1 MLKLSS
7 TAQRPWR
14 LAVLLLVLSGLLAGI
29 PGLAQSGRGTLAG
42 VVTDPTGAII
52 PGASLA
58 LTETNTGSKYESAAT
73 SDGLFSFP
81 ELPPGTYKLEVK
93 AAGFESFEQVGIVV
107 QVASTSTVAAQLK
120 VGSAEA
126 TVTVT
131 SDASHLETES
141 SDVGFS
147 MSPQVLES
155 LPLPFGGEIRNPL
168 EFAALSPGF
177 AGSMSNNPSSPPAGA
192 FKLSGGQQGGGDI
205 LLDGA
210 TTELASANMQVT
222 YGFSVEAVSEFK
234 VMTNTFDAQFGS
246 ASGGVVNLSSKQGTN
261 SLHGSAYDLIKNRA
275 VDADSWLNNYQN
287 AVFGA
292 GTTTK
297 PLDTQND
304 FGASV
309 GGPVR
314 VPWLYNGRDKTFFFF
329 NYEGFRQV
337 NGGTSLQS
345 APTQA
350 MLGGD
355 FSAILTPITIG
366 GQIIQPIQLYDY
378 TTCTGANQGQPCQA
392 YANNK
397 ITEAPDPVFV
407 AASKVMPSAPSSATS
422 PYDNITDISSN
433 HEQADMWSIRMDEN
447 INAKNKFSA
456 SYFTGNMPYI
466 STQSL
471 GPLFDGGN
479 TQGNKYL
486 RLGYDYFISPTMLNH
501 FNAGFTR
508 RHRVEGSG
516 EGGYGGDW
524 ATKFGLK
531 GVGNQVFPRFQYNY
545 PQGGINTPSDG
556 ASSFNDNVF
565 QYDDAVSWQ
574 KGRHSFR
581 FGGEFRAAQFNLNI
595 LTGSAGQFNFTQGPT
610 STPTDGNSGFGFA
623 SFYLG
628 AASNAYIDIPQ
639 INGWRAKYVAVF
651 GADDWKIDN
660 KLTVNLGLRY
670 DMPIPVTEAQNRMS
684 YVDPTLANPGAGGLP
699 GAYVF
704 EGSGTGRLGGS
715 SPQSIFK
722 KAFGPRVGLS
732 FSPDPNTVFRAGYGI
747 YFSTQRVG
755 GFAEND
761 SQGFFSSYTYP
772 NAASNQAPVAV
783 LSQISAYP
791 GNLPPFI
798 DPTVMNGQGN
808 ALFIESK
815 VDRPG
820 TIQNWTLD
828 MQRQL
833 PFKTIVDVAYVGG
846 HGDHLQ
852 SFLHDPNQGN
862 PVNMS
867 RGACLGNDIGAQGV
881 GTIGGTVNKI
891 PIGPSCSTLP
901 TVASPYSGFSG
912 SVSQALRPFPQYGTV
927 SVDSAT
933 MDDPFGDYTY
943 NALQV
948 QATKRTSAGLTV
960 LASYSWSK
968 NLTNADSEYPSEAGW
983 EGNGNAGAQN
993 VYNLKAEKALS
1004 SFDIPQRVVLAWT
1017 YDLPFGKGKRFANQ
1031 GGVVNVL
1038 AGGWKIAAVQ
1048 KYQSG
1053 TPLSVSSS
1061 NWTSGIFAGPQG
1073 ATGASNARPNSVSG
1087 QSVGA
1092 LHGKYVWGQ
1101 SRLLNQAAFTPA
1113 ASYTFGDAPK
1123 ALGVREFFNKS
1134 EDFNVTKA
1142 IPMFT
1147 DRVHTDFR
1155 VEFFDL
1161 FNRHQFTGFDTSVS
1175 CSPTKQNHYCS
1186 PLINTNTNFG
1196 NASGLAYGPRN
1207 VQGSLRV
1214 IF

>member
-1 MLKLSS
+1 MDHTQP
-7 TAQRPWR
+7 TAHRTWR
-14 LAVLLLVLSGLLAGI
+14 LLILLLVAFGLVAGV
-29 PGLAQSGRGTLAG
+29 PVVAQSGRGTL
-42 VVTDPTGAII
+42 TGTIKDTNGAVIQGAAIT
-52 PGASLA
+52 
-58 LTETNTGSKYESAAT
+58 LTETQTGSSYDSKSGPE
-73 SDGLFSFP
+73 GLFAFP
-81 ELPPGTYKLEVK
+81 ELPPGTYALEVN
-93 AAGFESFEQVGIVV
+93 APGFETFRQVGIDVA
-107 QVASTSTVAAQLK
+107 VASTSTVNAQLK
-120 VGSAEA
+120 VGSTQA

-131 SDASHLETES
+131 SDASHLESES
-141 SDVGFS
+141 SDVGYT
-147 MSPQVLES
+147 MPPQVLES

-168 EFAALSPGF
+168 EFAALAPGF
-177 AGSMSNNPSSPPAGA
+177 AGTMSNNPSSPPSGA

-246 ASGGVVNLSSKQGTN
+246 ASGGVVNLASKQGTN
-261 SLHGSAYDLIKNRA
+261 DFHGSAYDLLKNR
-275 VDADSWLNNYQN
+275 VLDADSWLNDYQN
-287 AVFGA
+287 AVFGP
-292 GTTTK
+292 TSTTK

-314 VPWLYNGRDKTFFFF
+314 VPWVYNGKDKTFFFF

-337 NGGTSLQS
+337 NGGTSLLS

-355 FSAILTPITIG
+355 FSSLLNPVTVG
-366 GQIIQPIQLYDY
+366 GQTFQAHILYDY
-378 TTCTGANQGQPCQA
+378 STCTGANQGQPCQA
-392 YANNK
+392 YPNNK
-397 ITEAPDPVFV
+397 ITEAPDPVFA
-407 AASKVMPSAPSSATS
+407 AASKVMPSAPASATG
-422 PYDNITDISSN
+422 PYFNINDESSN
-433 HEQADMWSIRMDEN
+433 HEQADMWNVRIDEN
-447 INAKNKFSA
+447 INARNKISA

-471 GPLFDGGN
+471 GSLYTGGN
-479 TQGNKYL
+479 IQGNKYL

-508 RHRVEGSG
+508 RHRLETSG
-516 EGGYGGDW
+516 EGGFGGNW
-524 ATKFGLK
+524 ASMFGLK
-531 GVGNQVFPRFQYNY
+531 GVGDSVFPKFTYNY
-545 PQGGINTPSDG
+545 PGNGINSPSDG
-556 ASSFNDNVF
+556 DSVFNDNVF
-565 QYDDAVSWQ
+565 QYDDSVSWQ

-581 FGGEFRAAQFNLNI
+581 FGGEFRAAQFNLGI
-595 LTGSAGQFNFTQGPT
+595 LTGSAGQFTFSPGPT
-610 STPTDGNSGFGFA
+610 STPTDTNSGFGFA
-623 SFYLG
+623 SFYRG

-639 INGWRAKYVAVF
+639 INGWRAKYVAAFV
-651 GADDWKIDN
+651 ADDWKVDN

-670 DMPIPVTEAQNRMS
+670 DIPIPVTEAQDRMS

-704 EGSGTGRLGGS
+704 EGNGAGRLGGN
-715 SPQSIFK
+715 SPQSIFQ
-722 KAFGPRVGLS
+722 KAFGPRVGLAYS
-732 FSPDPNTVFRAGYGI
+732 LDPNTVIRAGYGI

-772 NAASNQAPVAV
+772 TPASIQTPAVV

-808 ALFIESK
+808 ALFLESK

-828 MQRQL
+828 VQRQL
-833 PFKTIVDVAYVGG
+833 PFKTIVDVAYVGA
-846 HGDHLQ
+846 HGDHLEA
-852 SFLHDPNQGN
+852 FMHDPNQGN
-862 PVNMS
+862 PANLS
-867 RGACLGNDIGAQGV
+867 RGACLQ
-881 GTIGGTVNKI
+881 VNI
-891 PIGPSCSTLP
+891 TNQATSAACAGQPA
-901 TVASPYSGFSG
+901 VAAPYAGFSG
-912 SVSQALRPFPQYGTV
+912 TVSQALRPYPQYGTV

-943 NALQV
+943 DAMQLQV
-948 QATKRTSAGLTV
+948 TKRTSSGLTI

-968 NLTNADSEYPSEAGW
+968 NITNADSEYPTEAAW
-983 EGNGNAGAQN
+983 EGNGTSGALN
-993 VYNLKAEKALS
+993 TYNLKAEKALS
-1004 SFDIPQRVVLAWT
+1004 QFDIPQRVVLAWT
-1017 YDLPFGKGKRFANQ
+1017 YDLPFGKGRQFANK
-1031 GGVVNVL
+1031 GGAVNELV
-1038 AGGWKIAAVQ
+1038 GGWKIAAVQ

-1053 TPLSVSSS
+1053 TPLSVTSPG
-1061 NWTSGIFAGPQG
+1061 WTSGIFAGGEG
-1073 ATGASNARPNSVSG
+1073 ATGSSSRPNIVSG
-1087 QSVGA
+1087 QSFDA
-1092 LHGKYVWGQ
+1092 LRGKYVWGT

-1113 ASYTFGDAPK
+1113 ANFTFGDAPR
-1123 ALGVREFFNKS
+1123 ALGGVREFFNNS

-1142 IPMFT
+1142 IPIT
-1147 DRVHTDFR
+1147 ERVHTDFR

-1161 FNRHQFTGFDTSVS
+1161 FNRHRFTGFDTTVT
-1175 CSPTKQNHYCS
+1175 CSTSATQTCS
-1186 PLINTNTNFG
+1186 PLVNTNSNFG

-1207 VQGSLRV
+1207 IQGSLRV
-1214 IF
+1214 TF

>member
-1 MLKLSS
+1 MNLISR
-7 TAQRPWR
+7 TAQRPWH
-14 LAVLLLVLSGLLAGI
+14 LAVWLLMVFGLMVGI
-29 PGLAQSGRGTLAG
+29 PGLAQSNRGTLAG
-42 VVTDPTGAII
+42 SVTDANGAVL
-52 PGASLA
+52 PGAA
-58 LTETNTGSKYESAAT
+58 LVLRETNTGSRYEGAT
-73 SDGLFSFP
+73 SAQGLFTFP
-81 ELPPGTYKLEVK
+81 ELQPGSYTLEVRSP
-93 AAGFESFEQVGIVV
+93 GFQSYSRNGIIV
-107 QVASTSTVAAQLK
+107 S
-120 VGSAEA
+120 VGSTA
-126 TVTVT
+126 TVTAVMKIGSSSESVTVT
-131 SDASHLETES
+131 SDASHLESES

-147 MSPQVLES
+147 MPPQVLES

-177 AGSMSNNPSSPPAGA
+177 AGTMSNNPSSPPSGA

-205 LLDGA
+205 LLDGS

-261 SLHGSAYDLIKNRA
+261 TIHGSAYDLLKNR
-275 VDADSWLNNYQN
+275 VLDADSWTNDYQN
-287 AVFGA
+287 AVFGPKS
-292 GTTTK
+292 TTK
-297 PLDTQND
+297 PMDTQND
-304 FGASV
+304 FGASI

-314 VPWLYNGRDKTFFFF
+314 VPWLYNGKDKTFFFF

-350 MLGGD
+350 MLSGD
-355 FSAILTPITIG
+355 FSSLLTPTTIN
-366 GQIIQPIQLYDY
+366 GQTFPAHILYDY
-378 TTCTGANQGQPCQA
+378 STCTGANQGKTCQA
-392 YANNK
+392 YPNNK
-397 ITEAPDPVFV
+397 ITESADSVFA
-407 AASKVMPSAPSSATS
+407 AASKVMPSAPSTVTS
-422 PYDNITDISSN
+422 PYLNISDVSSN
-433 HEQADMWSIRMDEN
+433 HEQADMWSIRIDEN
-447 INAKNKFSA
+447 INTHNKISA

-516 EGGYGGDW
+516 EGGYGGNW

-531 GVGNQVFPRFQYNY
+531 GVGDKVFPRFSYNY
-545 PQGGINTPSDG
+545 PGNGVNTPSDG
-556 ASSFNDNVF
+556 ASVFDDNVF

-610 STPTDGNSGFGFA
+610 STPSDTNSGFGFA

-628 AASNAYIDIPQ
+628 AASNVYIDIPQ
-639 INGWRAKYVAVF
+639 INGWRAKYVAF
-651 GADDWKIDN
+651 FAADDWKLNN

-684 YVDPTLANPGAGGLP
+684 YVNPTLANPGAGGLP

-732 FSPDPNTVFRAGYGI
+732 YSVDPSTVIRAGYGI

-761 SQGFFSSYTYP
+761 SQGFFSSYTSP
-772 NAASNQAPVAV
+772 TPASTQTPAAV
-783 LSQISAYP
+783 LSQITVYP
-791 GNLPPFI
+791 GKLPPFI

-808 ALFIESK
+808 ALFLESK

-828 MQRQL
+828 VQRQL
-833 PFKTIVDVAYVGG
+833 PFQTIVDVAYVGG

-862 PVNMS
+862 PVNMA
-867 RGACLGNDIGAQGV
+867 RGACLQASIANQATNPACAGQPA
-881 GTIGGTVNKI
+881 
-891 PIGPSCSTLP
+891 
-901 TVASPYSGFSG
+901 VAAPYAGFSG

-943 NALQV
+943 NAMQV
-948 QATKRTSAGLTV
+948 QVTKRTSAGLSV
-960 LASYSWSK
+960 LANYSVSK

-983 EGNGNAGAQN
+983 EGNGNAGALN

-1017 YDLPFGKGKRFANQ
+1017 YELPFGKGKQFANQ

-1053 TPLSVSSS
+1053 TPLSVSSPG
-1061 NWTSGIFAGPQG
+1061 WTSGIFAGPEG
-1073 ATGASNARPNSVSG
+1073 ATGVSNGRPNVVPG
-1087 QSVGA
+1087 QSFNG
-1092 LHGKYVWGQ
+1092 LHGKFIYGQ
-1101 SRLLNQAAFTPA
+1101 SRRLNPAAFTTAPNF
-1113 ASYTFGDAPK
+1113 TFGNAPK
-1123 ALGVREFFNKS
+1123 ALGIRELFIKS

-1147 DRVHTDFR
+1147 ERVHTDFR
-1155 VEFFDL
+1155 VEFFDV
-1161 FNRHQFTGFDTSVS
+1161 FNRHQFSGF
-1175 CSPTKQNHYCS
+1175 
-1186 PLINTNTNFG
+1186 NTQVGNPGFG
-1196 NASGLAYGPRN
+1196 QASGISYGPRN
-1207 VQGSLRV
+1207 IQGSLRV
-1214 IF
+1214 AF

>member
-1 MLKLSS
+1 MIQLKLA
-7 TAQRPWR
+7 AQRPWY
-14 LAVLLLVLSGLLAGI
+14 LAAWLFLAICLAAGI
-29 PGLAQSGRGTLAG
+29 PSLAQSARGTL
-42 VVTDPTGAII
+42 TGTVKDANGAFI
-52 PGASLA
+52 PGAAVNLK
-58 LTETNTGSKYESAAT
+58 ETDTGSGYAT
-73 SDGLFSFP
+73 KSTAEGLFTFS
-81 ELPPGTYKLEVK
+81 ELPPGSYILTVT
-93 AAGFESFEQVGIVV
+93 APGFESYTQSGIVV
-107 QVASTSTVAAQLK
+107 EVGNTSTVTAQLK
-120 VGSAEA
+120 VGAASA
-126 TVTVT
+126 TVSVN

-141 SDVGFS
+141 SDVGFT

-177 AGSMSNNPSSPPAGA
+177 AGTMSNNPSSPPSGA

-222 YGFSVEAVSEFK
+222 YNFSVEAVSEFK

-246 ASGGVVNLSSKQGTN
+246 ASGGVVNLASKQGTN
-261 SLHGSAYDLIKNRA
+261 SFHGSAYDLLKNR
-275 VDADSWLNNYQN
+275 VLDADSWLNDYQN

-292 GTTTK
+292 NSTTK

-314 VPWLYNGRDKTFFFF
+314 VPWLYNGKDKTFFFF

-337 NGGTSLQS
+337 NGGTSLLS

-355 FSAILTPITIG
+355 FSSLLTPTTTG
-366 GQIIQPIQLYDY
+366 GQTFQAHILYDY
-378 TTCTGANQGQPCQA
+378 TTCTGANQGNPCQA
-392 YANNK
+392 YPNNK
-397 ITEAPDPVFV
+397 ITEAADPVFA

-422 PYDNITDISSN
+422 PYFNINDVSSN
-433 HEQADMWSIRMDEN
+433 HEQADQWSIRMDEN
-447 INAKNKFSA
+447 INARNKITG

-471 GPLFDGGN
+471 GSLYTGGN
-479 TQGNKYL
+479 IQGNKYL
-486 RLGYDYFISPTMLNH
+486 RLGYDFIISPTMLNH

-508 RHRVEGSG
+508 RHRLETSG
-516 EGGYGGDW
+516 EGGFGGDW
-524 ATKFGLK
+524 ASKFGLK
-531 GVGNQVFPRFQYNY
+531 GVGDQVFPKLTYNY
-545 PQGGINTPSDG
+545 PGNGINSPSDG
-556 ASSFNDNVF
+556 DSVFNDNVF
-565 QYDDAVSWQ
+565 QYDDAVTWQ
-574 KGRHSFR
+574 KGRHNFR
-581 FGGEFRAAQFNLNI
+581 FGGEFRAAQFNLGI
-595 LTGSAGQFNFTQGPT
+595 LTGSAGQFNFTPGPT
-610 STPTDGNSGFGFA
+610 STPADTNSGFGFA

-639 INGWRAKYVAVF
+639 INGWRAKYLAF
-651 GADDWKIDN
+651 FAADDWKVNN
-660 KLTVNLGLRY
+660 KLSLNLGLRF

-684 YVDPTLANPGAGGLP
+684 YVDPTLPNPGAGGLP

-722 KAFGPRVGLS
+722 KAFGPRLGLAYTVG
-732 FSPDPNTVFRAGYGI
+732 PNTVIRAGYGI
-747 YFSTQRVG
+747 YYSTQRVG

-772 NAASNQAPVAV
+772 NPASPQTPAVV
-783 LSQISAYP
+783 LSQIAAYP

-798 DPTVMNGQGN
+798 DPTVMNNQSN

-828 MQRQL
+828 VQRQL
-833 PFKTIVDVAYVGG
+833 PAQTIIDVAYVGA

-852 SFLHDPNQGN
+852 AFLHDPNQGTPN
-862 PVNMS
+862 NLA
-867 RGACLGNDIGAQGV
+867 RGACLQ
-881 GTIGGTVNKI
+881 VN
-891 PIGPSCSTLP
+891 
-901 TVASPYSGFSG
+901 VASQVGNPACAGQSVVAAPYAGFSG
-912 SVSQALRPFPQYGTV
+912 TVSQALRPFPQYGTV
-927 SVDSAT
+927 TVDSAT

-943 NALQV
+943 DALQV
-948 QATKRTSAGLTV
+948 QITKRTNSGLSV

-968 NLTNADSEYPSEAGW
+968 NITNADSEYPTEAAW
-983 EGNGNAGAQN
+983 EGNGNSGALN
-993 VYNLKAEKALS
+993 TYNLKAEKALS

-1017 YDLPFGKGKRFANQ
+1017 YDLPFGKGKKFANQ
-1031 GGVVNVL
+1031 GGPVNVL

-1053 TPLSVSSS
+1053 TPLAVSSS
-1061 NWTSGIFAGPQG
+1061 GWTSGIFAGGEG
-1073 ATGASNARPNSVSG
+1073 ATGSHSRPNSVPG
-1087 QSVGA
+1087 QSVNA
-1092 LHGKYVWGQ
+1092 LHGKYVWGTG
-1101 SRLLNQAAFTPA
+1101 RLLNQAAFTPA
-1113 ASYTFGDAPK
+1113 ANFTFGDAPK
-1123 ALGVREFFNKS
+1123 ALGVREFFNNS
-1134 EDFNVTKA
+1134 EDFNITKA

-1147 DRVHTDFR
+1147 ERVHTDFR
-1155 VEFFDL
+1155 VEFFDI
-1161 FNRHQFTGFDTSVS
+1161 FNRHRFTGFDTNVS
-1175 CSPTKQNHYCS
+1175 CSTSTTQTCS
-1186 PLINTNTNFG
+1186 PLVNTNSNFG

-1207 VQGSLRV
+1207 IQGSLRV
-1214 IF
+1214 TY

>member
-1 MLKLSS
+1 MIQLNL
-7 TAQRPWR
+7 AARRPWY
-14 LAVLLLVLSGLLAGI
+14 LAAWLFLAICLAAGI
-29 PGLAQSGRGTLAG
+29 PSLAQSARGTLAG
-42 VVTDPTGAII
+42 TVKDANGAFI
-52 PGASLA
+52 PGAAVNLK
-58 LTETNTGSKYESAAT
+58 ETDTGSGYAT
-73 SDGLFSFP
+73 KSTAEGLFTFS
-81 ELPPGTYKLEVK
+81 ELPPGSYILTVT
-93 AAGFESFEQVGIVV
+93 APGFESYTQSGIGVDVGN
-107 QVASTSTVAAQLK
+107 TSTVTAELK
-120 VGSAEA
+120 VGAESA
-126 TVTVT
+126 TVSVN

-141 SDVGFS
+141 SDVGFT

-177 AGSMSNNPSSPPAGA
+177 AGTMSNNPSSPPSGA

-222 YGFSVEAVSEFK
+222 YNFSVEAVSEFK

-246 ASGGVVNLSSKQGTN
+246 ASGGVVNLASKQGTN
-261 SLHGSAYDLIKNRA
+261 SFHGSAYDLLKNR
-275 VDADSWLNNYQN
+275 VLDADSWLNDYQN

-292 GTTTK
+292 NSTTK

-314 VPWLYNGRDKTFFFF
+314 VPWLYNGKDKTFFFF

-337 NGGTSLQS
+337 NGGTSLLS

-355 FSAILTPITIG
+355 FSSLLTPTTTG
-366 GQIIQPIQLYDY
+366 GQTFQAHILYDY
-378 TTCTGANQGQPCQA
+378 TTCTGANQGNPCQA
-392 YANNK
+392 YPNNK
-397 ITEAPDPVFV
+397 ITEAADPVFA

-422 PYDNITDISSN
+422 PYFNINDVSSN
-433 HEQADMWSIRMDEN
+433 HEQADQWSIRIDEN
-447 INAKNKFSA
+447 INARNKITG

-471 GPLFDGGN
+471 GSLYTGGN
-479 TQGNKYL
+479 IQGNKYL
-486 RLGYDYFISPTMLNH
+486 RLGYDFIISPTMLNH

-508 RHRVEGSG
+508 RHRLETSG
-516 EGGYGGDW
+516 EGGFGGDW

-531 GVGNQVFPRFQYNY
+531 GVGDQVFPKLTYNY
-545 PQGGINTPSDG
+545 PGNGINSPSDG
-556 ASSFNDNVF
+556 DSVFNDNVF
-565 QYDDAVSWQ
+565 QYDDAVTWQ
-574 KGRHSFR
+574 KGRHNFR
-581 FGGEFRAAQFNLNI
+581 FGGEFRAAQFNLGI

-610 STPTDGNSGFGFA
+610 STPADTNSGFGFA

-639 INGWRAKYVAVF
+639 INGWRAKYLAF
-651 GADDWKIDN
+651 FAADDWKVNN

-684 YVDPTLANPGAGGLP
+684 YVNPTLPNPGAGGLP

-704 EGSGTGRLGGS
+704 EGSGAGRLGGS

-722 KAFGPRVGLS
+722 KAFGPRLGLAYAVG
-732 FSPDPNTVFRAGYGI
+732 PNTVIRAGYGI
-747 YFSTQRVG
+747 YYSTQRVG

-772 NAASNQAPVAV
+772 NAASPQTPVVV
-783 LSQISAYP
+783 LSQIAAYP

-798 DPTVMNGQGN
+798 DPTVMNNQSN

-828 MQRQL
+828 VQRQL
-833 PFKTIVDVAYVGG
+833 PAQTIIDVAYVGA

-852 SFLHDPNQGN
+852 AFLHDPNQGTPN
-862 PVNMS
+862 NLA
-867 RGACLGNDIGAQGV
+867 RGACLQVNIASQAGNPACAGQSV
-881 GTIGGTVNKI
+881 
-891 PIGPSCSTLP
+891 
-901 TVASPYSGFSG
+901 VAAPYAGFSG
-912 SVSQALRPFPQYGTV
+912 TVSQALRPFPQYGTV
-927 SVDSAT
+927 TVDSAT

-943 NALQV
+943 DALQV
-948 QATKRTSAGLTV
+948 QVTKRTNSGLTV

-968 NLTNADSEYPSEAGW
+968 NITNADSEYPTEAAW
-983 EGNGNAGAQN
+983 EGNGNSGALN
-993 VYNLKAEKALS
+993 TYNLKSEKALS

-1017 YDLPFGKGKRFANQ
+1017 YDLPFGKGKQFANQ

-1038 AGGWKIAAVQ
+1038 AGGWKVAAVQ

-1053 TPLSVSSS
+1053 TPLAVSSS
-1061 NWTSGIFAGPQG
+1061 GWTSGIFAGGEG
-1073 ATGASNARPNSVSG
+1073 ATGSHSRPNIVPG
-1087 QSVGA
+1087 QSVDA
-1092 LHGKYVWGQ
+1092 LHGKYVWGT
-1101 SRLLNQAAFTPA
+1101 SRLLNQAAFAPA
-1113 ASYTFGDAPK
+1113 ANFSFGDAPK
-1123 ALGVREFFNKS
+1123 ALGVREFFNNS

-1142 IPMFT
+1142 IPLFT
-1147 DRVHTDFR
+1147 ERVHTDFR
-1155 VEFFDL
+1155 VEFFDI
-1161 FNRHQFTGFDTSVS
+1161 FNRHRFTGFDTSVS
-1175 CSPTKQNHYCS
+1175 CSTSSTQTCS
-1186 PLINTNTNFG
+1186 PLVNTNSNFG

-1207 VQGSLRV
+1207 IQGSLRV
-1214 IF
+1214 TF

>member
-1 MLKLSS
+1 M
-7 TAQRPWR
+7 AAW
-14 LAVLLLVLSGLLAGI
+14 LLVVLSLWVGI
-29 PGLAQSGRGTLAG
+29 PVLAQSSRGALAG
-42 VVTDPTGAII
+42 TVKDANGAFI
-52 PGASLA
+52 PGAAVNLKEA
-58 LTETNTGSKYESAAT
+58 NTGSSYASNAT
-73 SDGLFSFP
+73 AEGLFTFK
-81 ELPPGTYKLEVK
+81 ELPPGNYTLTVT
-93 AAGFESFEQVGIVV
+93 APGFESYTQSGIAVDVGN
-107 QVASTSTVAAQLK
+107 TSTVNAALK
-120 VGSAEA
+120 VGAESA
-126 TVTVT
+126 TVTVN

-141 SDVGFS
+141 SDVGFT
-147 MSPQVLES
+147 MTPKVLDS

-168 EFAALSPGF
+168 EFAALAPGF
-177 AGSMSNNPSSPPAGA
+177 AGDMTNNPSSPPSGA

-246 ASGGVVNLSSKQGTN
+246 ASGGVVNLASKQGTN
-261 SLHGSAYDLIKNRA
+261 SIHGSAYDLLKNR
-275 VDADSWLNNYQN
+275 VLDANSWINNYQN
-287 AVFGA
+287 ATLGA
-292 GTTTK
+292 NSATK

-314 VPWLYNGRDKTFFFF
+314 VPWLYNGKDRTFFFF

-337 NGGTSLQS
+337 NGGTSLLS
-345 APTQA
+345 APTQD

-355 FSAILTPITIG
+355 FSSLLTPTTVN
-366 GQIIQPIQLYDY
+366 GQTFQAHILYDY
-378 TTCTGANQGQPCQA
+378 STCTGAHQGQPCQA
-392 YANNK
+392 YPNNK
-397 ITEAPDPVFV
+397 ITETPDPVFV
-407 AASKVMPSAPSSATS
+407 AASKVMPSAPSGVTS
-422 PYDNITDISSN
+422 PYFNISDNSSN
-433 HEQADMWSIRMDEN
+433 HEQADMWSIRIDEN
-447 INAKNKFSA
+447 INARNKISA
-456 SYFTGNMPYI
+456 SYFAGNMPYI

-471 GPLFDGGN
+471 GPLYNGGN
-479 TQGNKYL
+479 TQGNKYV
-486 RLGYDYFISPTMLNH
+486 RFGYDYFISPTMLNH

-516 EGGYGGDW
+516 AGGYGGDW

-531 GVGNQVFPRFQYNY
+531 GVGDSVFPRFSYNY
-545 PQGGINTPSDG
+545 PGNGINTPSDG
-556 ASSFNDNVF
+556 ASAFDDNVF
-565 QYDDAVSWQ
+565 QYDDSVAWQ
-574 KGRHSFR
+574 KGRHNFR

-595 LTGSAGQFNFTQGPT
+595 LTGSAGQFNFTEGPT
-610 STPTDGNSGFGFA
+610 SSPSDTNSGFGFA

-628 AASNAYIDIPQ
+628 AASNAFIDIPQ

-651 GADDWKIDN
+651 AADDWKVDN
-660 KLTVNLGLRY
+660 KLTLNLGLRY
-670 DMPIPVTEAQNRMS
+670 DIPIPVTEAQNRMS

-715 SPQSIFK
+715 SPQSIFR

-732 FSPDPNTVFRAGYGI
+732 YSLDPNTVIRAGYGI

-772 NAASNQAPVAV
+772 TPASLQTPVVV
-783 LSQISAYP
+783 LSQITAYP
-791 GNLPPFI
+791 GNEPPFI

-808 ALFIESK
+808 ALFLESK

-828 MQRQL
+828 VQRQL
-833 PFKTIVDVAYVGG
+833 PFNTIVDVAYVGG

-852 SFLHDPNQGN
+852 AFLHDPNQGSPAN
-862 PVNMS
+862 LS
-867 RGACLGNDIGAQGV
+867 RGACLEVNLADQATNSACAGQPLVAAPFAGFT
-881 GTIGGTVNKI
+881 GT
-891 PIGPSCSTLP
+891 
-901 TVASPYSGFSG
+901 
-912 SVSQALRPFPQYGTV
+912 VSQALRPFPQYGTV

-943 NALQV
+943 NALQA

-960 LASYSWSK
+960 LASYTWSK
-968 NLTNADSEYPSEAGW
+968 NITNADSEYPSEAGW
-983 EGNGNAGAQN
+983 EGNGNAGALN

-1017 YDLPFGKGKRFANQ
+1017 YDLPFGKGKRIANQ

-1048 KYQSG
+1048 KYQTG
-1053 TPLSVSSS
+1053 TPLSVSSAG
-1061 NWTSGIFAGPQG
+1061 WTSGIFAGPQG
-1073 ATGASNARPNSVSG
+1073 ATGNSNGRPNFVSG
-1087 QSVGA
+1087 QKVGA
-1092 LHGKYVWGQ
+1092 LHGKYVWGT

-1113 ASYTFGDAPK
+1113 PNFTFGDAPK
-1123 ALGVREFFNKS
+1123 ALGIRELFNTS

-1147 DRVHTDFR
+1147 EKVHTDFR

-1161 FNRHQFTGFDTSVS
+1161 FNRHRFTGFDTSVTCS
-1175 CSPTKQNHYCS
+1175 TSPTETCN
-1186 PLINTNTNFG
+1186 PLVNTNSNFG
-1196 NASGLAYGPRN
+1196 NAGGLAYGPRN
-1207 VQGSLRV
+1207 IQGSLR
-1214 IF
+1214 ITY